1 MKIKDIIIE
10 AAGKLPDDAYSA
22 STGATR
28 FRDEDG
34 IDRGNNFYRTM
45 NAAACH
51 DGKTTD
57 AVPADKMDSASWVE
71 KYNTA
76 HPYTEAEH
84 NMVKGALKTLGA
96 VSDDPVPFSKSTET
110 KDVHKVSP
118 HRTVG
123 AIALNKS
130 KK

>member
-10 AAGKLPDDAYSA
+10 AAGKIRDDAAAA
-22 STGATR
+22 SRGVTR

-34 IDRGNNFYRTM
+34 IDRGNNLYRTM

-51 DGKTTD
+51 DGKTQD
-57 AVPADKMDSASWVE
+57 AVSADKMDSASWIE

-84 NMVKGALKTLGA
+84 NMVKGALRTMGS
-96 VSDDPVPFSKSTET
+96 VSNDPVPFSKSAEIAEVYKT
-110 KDVHKVSP
+110 SP
-118 HRTVG
+118 HRKVG
-123 AIALNKS
+123 PITLNK
-130 KK
+130 K

>member
-10 AAGKLPDDAYSA
+10 AAGKIRDDAAAA
-22 STGATR
+22 SRGVTR

-34 IDRGNNFYRTM
+34 IDRGNNLYRTM

-51 DGKTTD
+51 DGKTQD
-57 AVPADKMDSASWVE
+57 AVSADKMDSASWIE

-84 NMVKGALKTLGA
+84 NMVKGALKTMGS
-96 VSDDPVPFSKSTET
+96 VSDDPVPFSKSAET
-110 KDVHKVSP
+110 TDVHKVSP
-118 HRTVG
+118 HRKVG
-123 AIALNKS
+123 PIALNK
-130 KK
+130 K

>member
-10 AAGKLPDDAYSA
+10 AAGKIRDDAAAA
-22 STGATR
+22 SHGITR

-34 IDRGNNFYRTM
+34 IDRVNNLYRTM

-51 DGKTTD
+51 DGKTPD
-57 AVPADKMDSASWVE
+57 AVPADKMDSASWIE

-84 NMVKGALKTLGA
+84 NMVKGALKTMGA
-96 VSDDPVPFSKSTET
+96 VSDDPVPSFSKSAET
-110 KDVHKVSP
+110 TDVYKVSP
-118 HRTVG
+118 HRKVG
-123 AIALNKS
+123 PIALNK
-130 KK
+130 K

>member
-10 AAGKLPDDAYSA
+10 AAGKIRDDAAAA
-22 STGATR
+22 SHGITR
-28 FRDEDG
+28 FRDDDG
-34 IDRGNNFYRTM
+34 IDRVNNLYRTM

-51 DGKTTD
+51 DGKTPD
-57 AVPADKMDSASWVE
+57 AVPADKMDPASWVE

-84 NMVKGALKTLGA
+84 NMVKGALKTMGSI
-96 VSDDPVPFSKSTET
+96 SDDPVPFSKSTET

-123 AIALNKS
+123 AITLNKS